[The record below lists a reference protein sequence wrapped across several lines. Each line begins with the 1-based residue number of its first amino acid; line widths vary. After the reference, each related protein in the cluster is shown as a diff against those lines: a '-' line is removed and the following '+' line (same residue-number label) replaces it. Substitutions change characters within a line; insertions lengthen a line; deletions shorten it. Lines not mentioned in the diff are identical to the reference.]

1 MIGTTDACG
10 GDQSSTFVGGGLPPS
25 PVLTKVSVGGNME
38 TVLIGAIQKGGG
50 PSSVVG
56 AQKVIPPL
64 SFARRM
70 IYWFTQGT
78 DNR

>member
-1 MIGTTDACG
+1 M
-10 GDQSSTFVGGGLPPS
+10 GGGPP
-25 PVLTKVSVGGNME
+25 PVLATVVVDGKTD

-50 PSSVVG
+50 PSSVVR

-64 SFARRM
+64 NFARKM
-70 IYWFTQGT
+70 IYWFTRGT

>member
-1 MIGTTDACG
+1 MLAT
-10 GDQSSTFVGGGLPPS
+10 V
-25 PVLTKVSVGGNME
+25 VVGGNTE
-38 TVLIGAIQKGGG
+38 TVLIGAIQKNGT

-64 SFARRM
+64 NFARKM